1 MDVLIAIL
9 TTPPRSEPIKAH
21 GRSLDGLERDWI
33 DDPSND
39 ERAEQSGAAEAGI
52 GLICNRCDVKNT
64 TASAAVESRIL
75 CRTDEA
81 PVSDDADY
89 PLVLQSRGHAAAS
102 AAARPHA
109 KAAASRG
116 RGGPELHIAFDS
128 SVKTPCRVDAEHFR
142 DPTRRRPSDL
152 AAEPDSAC
160 TWWSR
165 ISSCPC
171 TIQYIPSPISSCRM
185 TICEHSWVKAPEHC
199 IVCRQKRAF
208 LAVRAEP
215 TQSDSPPVSHATK
228 LVRAKGTQ
236 SLKRVRGVI

>member
-52 GLICNRCDVKNT
+52 GLICTQCDVKDT

-102 AAARPHA
+102 AAARQ
-109 KAAASRG
+109 AAR
-116 RGGPELHIAFDS
+116 ES
-128 SVKTPCRVDAEHFR
+128 SGQPRA
-142 DPTRRRPSDL
+142 RRP
-152 AAEPDSAC
+152 
-160 TWWSR
+160 
-165 ISSCPC
+165 
-171 TIQYIPSPISSCRM
+171 
-185 TICEHSWVKAPEHC
+185 
-199 IVCRQKRAF
+199 
-208 LAVRAEP
+208 
-215 TQSDSPPVSHATK
+215 
-228 LVRAKGTQ
+228 
-236 SLKRVRGVI
+236 